1 MIENAYGVMPGTVI
15 RPQEVVEWVSIG
27 GITKIQLRQVP
38 TAQVVQKM
46 FRLASPVLNL
56 SSLAS
61 CLLHQKNHKF
71 TELTDGKNFPQ
82 FFILPFYEGI
92 HTFEGAPEEI
102 VH

>member
-71 TELTDGKNFPQ
+71 TELTDGKFSFITHHDVMRKWPQ
-82 FFILPFYEGI
+82 VPITPC
-92 HTFEGAPEEI
+92 P
-102 VH
+102 

>member
-71 TELTDGKNFPQ
+71 TELTDGKLCHLKNWSKS
-82 FFILPFYEGI
+82 LL
-92 HTFEGAPEEI
+92 
-102 VH
+102 